1 MNKVLKNFMIYS
13 LLGNSLI
20 AQDNIIIG
28 LNGNVYNESSLSFGQ
43 KEKLLIELQIAKN
56 DYIEKSND
64 LNAIHYDDDHHIF
77 LFEFKF

>member
-28 LNGNVYNESSLSFGQ
+28 LNGNVYNESSLNFGQ

-64 LNAIHYDDDHHIF
+64 LNAIVWYGRRLAYLGRF
-77 LFEFKF
+77 